1 MNHKALIVVTS
12 NDQLGNSGKTG
23 WFLSEVSHVYWP
35 LKNAGF
41 EIEFASPR
49 GGEAPVEEKSVKLD
63 DEENKRFVEAFNVKT
78 GLKTRSMNEVDADQY
93 DVIYFA
99 GGHGT
104 MWDFPDDEKIQ
115 EVTTSI
121 WEKGGIVSAVC
132 HGPSALVNVK
142 LSDGKYLV
150 DGKKIN
156 SFTDDEERA
165 AGKDDVVPFLLESKL
180 RERGARF
187 EKAGKMECKVV
198 ADGNLITGQN
208 PASASA
214 LGEAIVKRSEELERD
229 STMMDLRSEIT
240 DLDGQ
245 AGY

>member
-1 MNHKALIVVTS
+1 MNKNALMVVTS

-41 EIEFASPR
+41 DVEFVSPK
-49 GGEAPVEEKSVKLD
+49 GGEAPVEEQSMKLD
-63 DEENKRFVEAFNVKT
+63 DEENKRFVETFKVKT
-78 GLKTRSMNEVDADQY
+78 GLKTKSIDEVDVNQY

-104 MWDFPDDEKIQ
+104 MWDFPDDEKLQ
-115 EVTTSI
+115 EATVNI
-121 WEKGGIVSAVC
+121 WERGGIVSAVC

-142 LSDGKYLV
+142 LPDGKYLV
-150 DGKKIN
+150 SGKSIN
-156 SFTDDEERA
+156 SFTDDEEKA

-187 EKAGKMECKVV
+187 EKAGNMKCKVV
-198 ADGNLITGQN
+198 LDGNLLTGQN

-214 LGEAIVKRSEELERD
+214 LGEAIVKRSQEIDKE
-229 STMMDLRSEIT
+229 SSMMDLRTEVT
-240 DLDGQ
+240 DLDAQG
-245 AGY
+245 G